1 MATYIDGME
10 GGKHNSDDCEA
21 PSKPIIKDKI
31 NRSNIAEHLI
41 KYQLAMVGKTM
52 EEALLDDMWFFNWK
66 ITQEK
71 YDEFKRYAILL
82 IKKVFKCNK
91 QRAEKTFEWFDL
103 EFGLSVL
110 DK

>member
-1 MATYIDGME
+1 
-10 GGKHNSDDCEA
+10 
-21 PSKPIIKDKI
+21 
-31 NRSNIAEHLI
+31 
-41 KYQLAMVGKTM
+41 
-52 EEALLDDMWFFNWK
+52 MWFFNWK

>member
-10 GGKHNSDDCEA
+10 GGKHNSDDCEV
-21 PSKPIIKDKI
+21 SHTPIIKDKV

-71 YDEFKRYAILL
+71 YDKFKRYAILL
-82 IKKVFKCNK
+82 IKKVFKCNR
-91 QRAEKTFEWFDL
+91 QRAEMTFEWFDL

>member
-1 MATYIDGME
+1 MDGME

-21 PSKPIIKDKI
+21 PSKPIIKDKV

-66 ITQEK
+66 ITEK